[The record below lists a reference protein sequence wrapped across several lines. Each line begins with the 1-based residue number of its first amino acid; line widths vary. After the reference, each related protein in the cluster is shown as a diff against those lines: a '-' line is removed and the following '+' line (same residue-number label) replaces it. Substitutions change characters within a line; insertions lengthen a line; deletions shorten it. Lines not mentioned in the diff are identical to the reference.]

1 MKKIFSLILAATLFL
16 GCAVMTNAD
25 ETDTEA
31 EIKTF
36 SDVMNYL
43 SSVETDS
50 PEIKLGLTAASA
62 VLMEASTGKILYA
75 ANGDARHAPA
85 SVTKVMT
92 LLIIMEELDKGTF
105 TTEDTVTTSA
115 HAASMGGS
123 QVFLSEGEQITV
135 EDLFKAICVASGN
148 DASVAMAEHIAGVTE
163 LFVEQMNARAKQL
176 GMNDTHFVNCT
187 GLPAEGHVTSAWD
200 IALMSRELILHH
212 PDIRR
217 FTTIWMDT
225 LRGGSF
231 QLSNTNKLI
240 RFYDGATGLKTGST
254 DAAGFCISATAERD
268 GMELIAVIMKG
279 QTADKRNTD
288 AKTLLNYG
296 FSTYA
301 LADIAPQEPLA
312 PVPVR
317 LGAEDAVQ
325 PVLPSGS
332 TLLVEKTKAG
342 QLTQSVELPAEVE
355 APVAA
360 GQALGTLT
368 VRAGDEVLLE
378 LPLQAEQA
386 VEKLSWGG
394 MLTRL
399 LRCAFLA
406 G

>member
-1 MKKIFSLILAATLFL
+1 MKKRW
-16 GCAVMTNAD
+16 AV
-25 ETDTEA
+25 
-31 EIKTF
+31 F
-36 SDVMNYL
+36 
-43 SSVETDS
+43 
-50 PEIKLGLTAASA
+50 LTAAVLAA
-62 VLMEASTGKILYA
+62 VLFPARSWAVELPVEAQAALLMEKTTGQVLYA
-75 ANGDARHAPA
+75 KNEHEQLEPA

-92 LLIIMEELDKGTF
+92 LLLAMEALDEGRIRYD
-105 TTEDTVTTSA
+105 DTVTVSA
-115 HAASMGGS
+115 YAASMGGS

-296 FSTYA
+296 FSTDA
-301 LADIAPQEPLA
+301 LAEIAPQEPLA

>member
-1 MKKIFSLILAATLFL
+1 MKKRWAAF
-16 GCAVMTNAD
+16 
-25 ETDTEA
+25 
-31 EIKTF
+31 
-36 SDVMNYL
+36 
-43 SSVETDS
+43 
-50 PEIKLGLTAASA
+50 LTAAVLAA
-62 VLMEASTGKILYA
+62 VLFPARSWAVELPVEAQAALLMEKTTGQVLYA
-75 ANGDARHAPA
+75 KNEHEQLEPA

-92 LLIIMEELDKGTF
+92 LLLAMEALDEGRIRYD
-105 TTEDTVTTSA
+105 DTVTVSA
-115 HAASMGGS
+115 YAASMGGS

-212 PDIRR
+212 PDIRNY
-217 FTTIWMDT
+217 TTIWMDT
-225 LRGGSF
+225 LRSGTFG
-231 QLSNTNKLI
+231 LSNTNKLI

-254 DAAGFCISATAERD
+254 DSAKYCLSATAERE

-301 LADIAPQEPLA
+301 LAEIAPQEPLA

>member
-1 MKKIFSLILAATLFL
+1 MKKRWAAF
-16 GCAVMTNAD
+16 
-25 ETDTEA
+25 
-31 EIKTF
+31 
-36 SDVMNYL
+36 
-43 SSVETDS
+43 
-50 PEIKLGLTAASA
+50 LTAAVLAA
-62 VLMEASTGKILYA
+62 VLFPARSWAVELPVEAQAALLMEKTTGQVLYA
-75 ANGDARHAPA
+75 KNEHEQLEPA

-92 LLIIMEELDKGTF
+92 LLLAMEALDEGRIRYD
-105 TTEDTVTTSA
+105 DTVTVSA
-115 HAASMGGS
+115 YAASMGGS
-123 QVFLSEGEQITV
+123 RVFLSEGEQITV

-163 LFVEQMNARAKQL
+163 LFVEQMNARARQL

-187 GLPAEGHVTSAWD
+187 GLPAQGHVTSAWD

-240 RFYDGATGLKTGST
+240 RFYDGATELKTGST

-301 LADIAPQEPLA
+301 LADIAPQKPLA

>member
-1 MKKIFSLILAATLFL
+1 MKKRWAAL
-16 GCAVMTNAD
+16 
-25 ETDTEA
+25 
-31 EIKTF
+31 
-36 SDVMNYL
+36 
-43 SSVETDS
+43 
-50 PEIKLGLTAASA
+50 LTAAVLAA
-62 VLMEASTGKILYA
+62 VLFPARSWAVELPVEAQAALLMEKTTGQVLYA
-75 ANGDARHAPA
+75 KNEHEQLEPA

-92 LLIIMEELDKGTF
+92 LLLAMEALDEGRIRYD
-105 TTEDTVTTSA
+105 DTVTVSA
-115 HAASMGGS
+115 YAASMGGS

-301 LADIAPQEPLA
+301 LAEIAPQEPLA

-317 LGAEDAVQ
+317 LGTAETVQ
-325 PVLPSGS
+325 PGLPTGS

-342 QLTQSVELPAEVE
+342 QLTQSVELPDEVE

>member
-1 MKKIFSLILAATLFL
+1 MKKRWAAF
-16 GCAVMTNAD
+16 
-25 ETDTEA
+25 
-31 EIKTF
+31 
-36 SDVMNYL
+36 
-43 SSVETDS
+43 
-50 PEIKLGLTAASA
+50 LTAAVLAA
-62 VLMEASTGKILYA
+62 VLFPARSWAVELPVEAQAALLMEKTTGQVLYA
-75 ANGDARHAPA
+75 KNEHEQLEPA

-92 LLIIMEELDKGTF
+92 LLLAMEALDEGRIRYD
-105 TTEDTVTTSA
+105 DTVTVSA
-115 HAASMGGS
+115 YAASMGGS

-254 DAAGFCISATAERD
+254 DAAGFCISATAERE

-301 LADIAPQEPLA
+301 LAEIAPQEPLA

-332 TLLVEKTKAG
+332 TLLVEKTKAD

>member
-1 MKKIFSLILAATLFL
+1 MKKRWAAF
-16 GCAVMTNAD
+16 
-25 ETDTEA
+25 
-31 EIKTF
+31 
-36 SDVMNYL
+36 
-43 SSVETDS
+43 
-50 PEIKLGLTAASA
+50 LTAAVLAAGLFPARSWA
-62 VLMEASTGKILYA
+62 GELPVEAQAALLMEKTTGQVLYA
-75 ANGDARHAPA
+75 KNEHEQLEPA

-92 LLIIMEELDKGTF
+92 LLLAMEALDEGRIRYD
-105 TTEDTVTTSA
+105 DTVTVSA
-115 HAASMGGS
+115 YAASMGGS
-123 QVFLSEGEQITV
+123 RVFLSEGEQITV

-176 GMNDTHFVNCT
+176 GMSDTHFVNCT

-268 GMELIAVIMKG
+268 GMELIAVIMKE

-301 LADIAPQEPLA
+301 LAEIAPQEPLA

-325 PVLPSGS
+325 PVPPSGS

>member
-1 MKKIFSLILAATLFL
+1 MKKRRLFSLFLSFALLLPLFSL
-16 GCAVMTNAD
+16 TSAD
-25 ETDTEA
+25 AYEDFDLDAKAGLLIEADTGE
-31 EIKTF
+31 
-36 SDVMNYL
+36 
-43 SSVETDS
+43 
-50 PEIKLGLTAASA
+50 
-62 VLMEASTGKILYA
+62 ILYEKNA
-75 ANGDARHAPA
+75 HQENFPA
-85 SVTKVMT
+85 SLTKVMVA
-92 LLIIMEELDKGTF
+92 LLVFEAIDEGKIALTDSVTA
-105 TTEDTVTTSA
+105 TESA
-115 HAASMGGS
+115 FEGLSSDGS
-123 QVFLSEGEQITV
+123 TANIVPGETMTV
-135 EDLFKAICVASGN
+135 EQLLNCMLIVSANEACNILGETLYGSVDAFVAR
-148 DASVAMAEHIAGVTE
+148 
-163 LFVEQMNARAKQL
+163 MNERAKEL

-301 LADIAPQEPLA
+301 LAEIAPQEPLA

>member
-1 MKKIFSLILAATLFL
+1 MKKRWAAF
-16 GCAVMTNAD
+16 
-25 ETDTEA
+25 
-31 EIKTF
+31 
-36 SDVMNYL
+36 
-43 SSVETDS
+43 
-50 PEIKLGLTAASA
+50 LTAAVLAA
-62 VLMEASTGKILYA
+62 VLFPARSWAVELPVEAQAALLMEKTTGQVLYA
-75 ANGDARHAPA
+75 KNEHEQLEPA

-92 LLIIMEELDKGTF
+92 LLLAMEALDEGRIRYD
-105 TTEDTVTTSA
+105 DTVTVSA
-115 HAASMGGS
+115 YAASMGGS

-279 QTADKRNTD
+279 QTADTPRH
-288 AKTLLNYG
+288 
-296 FSTYA
+296 S
-301 LADIAPQEPLA
+301 
-312 PVPVR
+312 
-317 LGAEDAVQ
+317 
-325 PVLPSGS
+325 
-332 TLLVEKTKAG
+332 
-342 QLTQSVELPAEVE
+342 
-355 APVAA
+355 
-360 GQALGTLT
+360 
-368 VRAGDEVLLE
+368 
-378 LPLQAEQA
+378 
-386 VEKLSWGG
+386 
-394 MLTRL
+394 
-399 LRCAFLA
+399 
-406 G
+406 

>member
-1 MKKIFSLILAATLFL
+1 MKKRWAAF
-16 GCAVMTNAD
+16 
-25 ETDTEA
+25 
-31 EIKTF
+31 
-36 SDVMNYL
+36 
-43 SSVETDS
+43 
-50 PEIKLGLTAASA
+50 LTAAVLAA
-62 VLMEASTGKILYA
+62 VLFPARSWAVELPVEAQAALLMEKTTGQVLYA
-75 ANGDARHAPA
+75 KNEHEQLEPA

-92 LLIIMEELDKGTF
+92 LLLAMEALDEGRIRYD
-105 TTEDTVTTSA
+105 DTVTVSA
-115 HAASMGGS
+115 YAASMGGS

-240 RFYDGATGLKTGST
+240 RFYDGATGLKTGAT

-342 QLTQSVELPAEVE
+342 
-355 APVAA
+355 
-360 GQALGTLT
+360 
-368 VRAGDEVLLE
+368 
-378 LPLQAEQA
+378 
-386 VEKLSWGG
+386 
-394 MLTRL
+394 
-399 LRCAFLA
+399 
-406 G
+406 

>member
-1 MKKIFSLILAATLFL
+1 MKKRWAAF
-16 GCAVMTNAD
+16 
-25 ETDTEA
+25 
-31 EIKTF
+31 
-36 SDVMNYL
+36 
-43 SSVETDS
+43 
-50 PEIKLGLTAASA
+50 LTAAVLAA
-62 VLMEASTGKILYA
+62 VLFPARSWAVELPVEAQAALLMEKTTGQVLYA
-75 ANGDARHAPA
+75 KNEHEQLEPA
-85 SVTKVMT
+85 SVTKEMT
-92 LLIIMEELDKGTF
+92 LLLAMEALDEGRIRYD
-105 TTEDTVTTSA
+105 DTVTVSA
-115 HAASMGGS
+115 YAASMGGS

-279 QTADKRNTD
+279 QTADQRNTD

-301 LADIAPQEPLA
+301 LAEIAPQEPLA

-342 QLTQSVELPAEVE
+342 LLTQSVELPAEVE

>member
-1 MKKIFSLILAATLFL
+1 MKKRWAAF
-16 GCAVMTNAD
+16 
-25 ETDTEA
+25 
-31 EIKTF
+31 
-36 SDVMNYL
+36 
-43 SSVETDS
+43 
-50 PEIKLGLTAASA
+50 LTAAVLAA
-62 VLMEASTGKILYA
+62 VLFPARSWAVELPVEAQAALLMEKTTGQVLYA
-75 ANGDARHAPA
+75 KNEHEQLEPA

-92 LLIIMEELDKGTF
+92 LLLAMEALDEGRIRYD
-105 TTEDTVTTSA
+105 DTVTVSA
-115 HAASMGGS
+115 YAASMGGS
-123 QVFLSEGEQITV
+123 RVFLSEGEQITV

-268 GMELIAVIMKG
+268 GMELIAVIMKE

-301 LADIAPQEPLA
+301 LAEIAPQEPLA
-312 PVPVR
+312 LVPVR

-342 QLTQSVELPAEVE
+342 QITQSVELPAEVE

>member
-1 MKKIFSLILAATLFL
+1 MKKRWAAF
-16 GCAVMTNAD
+16 
-25 ETDTEA
+25 
-31 EIKTF
+31 
-36 SDVMNYL
+36 
-43 SSVETDS
+43 
-50 PEIKLGLTAASA
+50 LTAAVLAA
-62 VLMEASTGKILYA
+62 VLFPARSWAVELPVEAQAALLMEKTTGQVLYA
-75 ANGDARHAPA
+75 KNEHEQLEPA

-92 LLIIMEELDKGTF
+92 LLLAMEALDEGRIRYD
-105 TTEDTVTTSA
+105 DTVTVSA
-115 HAASMGGS
+115 YAASMGGS

-301 LADIAPQEPLA
+301 LAEIAPQENFFTMRPFS
-312 PVPVR
+312 
-317 LGAEDAVQ
+317 
-325 PVLPSGS
+325 LP
-332 TLLVEKTKAG
+332 
-342 QLTQSVELPAEVE
+342 
-355 APVAA
+355 
-360 GQALGTLT
+360 
-368 VRAGDEVLLE
+368 
-378 LPLQAEQA
+378 
-386 VEKLSWGG
+386 
-394 MLTRL
+394 
-399 LRCAFLA
+399 
-406 G
+406 